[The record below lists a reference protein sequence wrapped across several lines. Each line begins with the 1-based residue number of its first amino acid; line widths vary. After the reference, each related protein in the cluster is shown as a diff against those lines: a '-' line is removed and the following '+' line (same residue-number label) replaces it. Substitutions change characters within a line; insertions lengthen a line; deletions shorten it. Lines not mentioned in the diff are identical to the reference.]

1 LQEFAKVL
9 WPLKQEISYTR
20 TAQFCFNTPP
30 GPPNL
35 RDTPS
40 TQYEK
45 TSRSRC
51 RPPRAGLSRSR
62 QHPLFEVQA
71 VALSPSFNHTEG
83 YASFPDLV
91 ADLIQN
97 QGNFSPLLS
106 SNSFFADI
114 TFLGMPNALQVNY
127 TATLTT
133 ITATI
138 QSPVS
143 GLNRTLTGPTWANV
157 EQQIKDYFLNNGSAA
172 DSDFLSATTRR
183 SAVAVTDGT
192 CV

>member
-1 LQEFAKVL
+1 M
-9 WPLKQEISYTR
+9 
-20 TAQFCFNTPP
+20 
-30 GPPNL
+30 
-35 RDTPS
+35 
-40 TQYEK
+40 
-45 TSRSRC
+45 
-51 RPPRAGLSRSR
+51 
-62 QHPLFEVQA
+62 QA
-71 VALSPSFNHTEG
+71 VSLSPSFNHTEG

-97 QGNFSPLLS
+97 QGNFSTLLS

-114 TFLGMPNALQVNY
+114 TFRGAPNALEVNY

-143 GLNRTLTGPTWANV
+143 GLNKTFIGPTRANV

-172 DSDFLSATTRR
+172 YGDFLSATAKR
-183 SAVAVTDGT
+183 SAFAVTDTT